1 MYHVLQDKER
11 CNADPDEQRA
21 LTRHHVYRRNEL
33 SATTSQK
40 KRQAYLFIEQPD
52 QAEAIIICCD
62 EKPTSSVAR
71 PCPISQFAYGTS
83 TGHGNSLMNTMRQ
96 ELESDLFIEPQVSLS
111 RAVDEAEPLR
121 LAWDA

>member
-1 MYHVLQDKER
+1 MFETVHAAS
-11 CNADPDEQRA
+11 N
-21 LTRHHVYRRNEL
+21 N
-33 SATTSQK
+33 SQK
-40 KRQAYLFIEQPD
+40 RVYVLPGISGFGACGQALQWWGQYW
-52 QAEAIIICCD
+52 
-62 EKPTSSVAR
+62 T

-83 TGHGNSLMNTMRQ
+83 TGHGSSLMNTMRQ